1 MSRPLSPTLSSQS
14 NVPPGPYNPYE
25 SYLKEIQPQTP
36 DDHLPLPY
44 TTPTEHVKPPQSLG
58 SENGA
63 SLANIYWTASAI
75 LGFKEKFSFLL
86 CFVFGGALLGFS
98 LARTEMMS
106 PSNVAHLTVP
116 GEWYWYRQLLY
127 KPSIFL
133 HIYSTI
139 IAAFFASFQFIPAIR
154 RRKMILHR
162 ANGYLVLLVLI
173 PGIVSGSV
181 VARRAFGGSPST
193 QSAFYLDGIL
203 IVFCAIKG
211 YVSVRETRKHRK
223 WMLRAVTYLAAPITA
238 RIILI
243 ISREI
248 ISSVGGYYSMWTC
261 AEVQFLQN
269 RGQGVPIFTQTYPAC
284 ANNDG
289 TDPSLVHVAV
299 RASMNAYP
307 INFGAAVRETFGM
320 ALWIAIVIHVLGV
333 EIYIRATEAS
343 NMHRRGFVLERRDD
357 GSGEKS
363 PDDR

>member
-1 MSRPLSPTLSSQS
+1 MSRSLSPALSGKS
-14 NVPPGPYNPYE
+14 NAPPGPYNPYE
-25 SYLKEIQPQTP
+25 SYLKDIEPQTP
-36 DDHLPLPY
+36 DNRLALPY
-44 TTPTEHVKPPQSLG
+44 PSTTDHVQPPQSIG
-58 SENGA
+58 SGNGT
-63 SLANIYWTASAI
+63 SIANIYWTASAI

-106 PSNVAHLTVP
+106 PRNVAHLTVP
-116 GEWYWYRQLLY
+116 GEWFWYRQSLY
-127 KPSIFL
+127 KPSTFL
-133 HIYSTI
+133 HIYCTI
-139 IAAFFASFQFIPAIR
+139 IATFFVVFQFIPAIR

-203 IVFCAIKG
+203 IVFSAIKG
-211 YVSVRETRKHRK
+211 YASVRETRKHRK
-223 WMLRAVTYLAAPITA
+223 WMLRAVTYLSAPITA

-243 ISREI
+243 TSREI

-261 AEVQFLQN
+261 AEVQFLQD
-269 RGQGVPIFTQTYPAC
+269 RGQGVPVFTQTYPAC
-284 ANNDG
+284 ANHG
-289 TDPSLVHVAV
+289 TDPSLIHVAV
-299 RASMNAYP
+299 RASMHAYP
-307 INFGAAVRETFGM
+307 VNFGSAVRETFGM
-320 ALWIAIVIHVLGV
+320 ALWIALVIHVLGV

-357 GSGEKS
+357 GTAEKS
-363 PDDR
+363 SDDH